1 MIMKTTRKIATDKRE
16 KIKQT
21 HKIHC
26 ESQLLVTSSRSKKT
40 REKLI
45 TNKAKKYLI
54 FGFLKIKG
62 KGKKDLKKYRKY
74 KKKHKKT
81 PKIHTTNH
89 IKKNVKKII
98 NEKVGFFKTIKK
110 NIPQIIKKKT

>member
-21 HKIHC
+21 HKIHG

-40 REKLI
+40 RETLI

-54 FGFLKIKG
+54 FRNLGSFENKRKRE
-62 KGKKDLKKYRKY
+62 KRLKKNTENIKTKNHL
-74 KKKHKKT
+74 KKS
-81 PKIHTTNH
+81 
-89 IKKNVKKII
+89 
-98 NEKVGFFKTIKK
+98 
-110 NIPQIIKKKT
+110 

>member
-40 REKLI
+40 RQKLI

-54 FGFLKIKG
+54 FRNLGSFENKRKRE
-62 KGKKDLKKYRKY
+62 KRLKKYRKHKN
-74 KKKHKKT
+74 KKSFKKIVKNHKK
-81 PKIHTTNH
+81 I
-89 IKKNVKKII
+89 
-98 NEKVGFFKTIKK
+98 IKK
-110 NIPQIIKKKT
+110 NIPQIIKKRLKNIKIINEK